1 MWCFLLH
8 YLHSMRKA
16 HAAVSEH
23 EAGQAL
29 PQLEAAHSQLAGL
42 GGALWLDQAS
52 LSHQS
57 RRKRDPRFGRQEHV

>member
-1 MWCFLLH
+1 MRCFLLH

-16 HAAVSEH
+16 HMAVSER

-29 PQLEAAHSQLAGL
+29 PQCEAAHSQLAGL
-42 GGALWLDQAS
+42 GEALWLDQVS

-57 RRKRDPRFGRQEHV
+57 RRKRDPQFGRQEHV